1 MARRK
6 VVADAANIHLVL
18 ARDMMRRR
26 IDLRVWIVFDQH
38 TRRFAENHSCF
49 TGTDLLLGL
58 DQNRFAVPYRHRD
71 ANAGRGDGQLRIV
84 EDLARL
90 MNELHLLLVV
100 AVDVRLPTAWDD
112 VVGEL
117 M

>member
-18 ARDMMRRR
+18 ARDMMRGRV
-26 IDLRVWIVFDQH
+26 DLRVWIVFHQH
-38 TRRFAENHSCF
+38 SRRFAENHSCF
-49 TGTDLLLGL
+49 AGTDLSLGL
-58 DQNRFAVPYRHRD
+58 DQDRSAVPYRHWD
-71 ANAGRGDGQLRIV
+71 ANAGRGDGQPRIV

-90 MNELHLLLVV
+90 MDELHLLLVI
-100 AVDVRLPTAWDD
+100 AVDIRLPAARDD

>member
-18 ARDMMRRR
+18 ARDMLRRR
-26 IDLRVWIVFDQH
+26 IDLRVWSVFDQH
-38 TRRFAENHSCF
+38 TRRFAEDHSCF
-49 TGTDLLLGL
+49 AVTDLLVGL
-58 DQNRFAVPYRHRD
+58 DQNRPAMSYRHRD
-71 ANAGRGDGQLRIV
+71 TNAGRGDGQLRIV

-90 MNELHLLLVV
+90 MDELHLLLVV
-100 AVDVRLPTAWDD
+100 AVDVRLPTARDD